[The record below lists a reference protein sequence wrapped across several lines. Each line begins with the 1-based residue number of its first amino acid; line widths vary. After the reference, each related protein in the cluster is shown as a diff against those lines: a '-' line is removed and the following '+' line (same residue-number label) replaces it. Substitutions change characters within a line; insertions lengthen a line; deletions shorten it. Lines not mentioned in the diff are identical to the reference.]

1 MWATGKKKS
10 RNVQAWDKRRPIA
23 AKLLWDP
30 SATHSAHPS
39 VTEPEDNRS
48 TKEPELQ
55 HQITTGNATC
65 AYLGLSASRVSPFIM
80 TSRRDYL
87 H

>member
-1 MWATGKKKS
+1 MGNRKKKS
-10 RNVQAWDKRRPIA
+10 RNIQAWDKIIPMA

-30 SATHSAHPS
+30 SVTPSAHPS
-39 VTEPEDNRS
+39 VTEPEDNKS

-65 AYLGLSASRVSPFIM
+65 AYLGPGASRVSPFIM
-80 TSRRDYL
+80 TSRRDHL